1 MGYWQGEYEDN
12 GWRDYVDHVISSRH
26 GQAMRDYEVTDEDKR
41 QVEHLLAVL
50 NDDMADESF
59 VYHTPCSDLSF
70 EYNTPGT
77 IDILSIHE
85 HMRIGPQKKKR
96 PGSCNSSKV
105 NNTSF
110 FPDYTSQELQPCEAD
125 NDKVASSLCQRL
137 ADLSPITMHGIA
149 SVAQKLDFDRTLS
162 FDDADDGGMNHLMAG
177 GDAMDGVEHDASVTE
192 LHAPSAVRPSY
203 DKDDVNM
210 EEAEQVEEF
219 EELDVQQPPDEIA
232 SGMEWTMLL
241 DHFDI
246 RDVASDKESPSALD
260 DVPTQ
265 RRHSGNDF
273 DFAADRKLKPPP
285 RRRRRLRVPDSPP
298 PSNAS
303 DVSFGGAS
311 DTSPAKQPNHTRR
324 QPVPPSSFSDIS
336 SIDDSYTC
344 SRLDDTPPCSTVE
357 STAGLHLARVS
368 SGRGSDVAPLTL
380 HRHQQHAVEWMQSRE
395 QSAAKP
401 FRGGILADEMGL
413 GKTVCCLAL
422 VASTNTRQKKQQR
435 KRPTLIIT
443 PLSLVHQWEQEIKDK
458 STLSVGLYHGASR
471 KRFHNS
477 HELYAFDVILT
488 TYDTLRIK
496 EAAYTRPT
504 MAAVRNAKTVSQVY
518 FASSRRWIQ
527 TKRSRDGKPLASK
540 LHKVYWER
548 VILDEAHLISNSV
561 TARAQAACQLSARAR
576 WCVTGTPIQNRLD
589 DVHTLFRF
597 LGLPAVESD
606 VHLEQLLEQCMLR
619 RLKTALPVALPTKT
633 EHLLKLTF
641 ATDAEI
647 AWYAAVH
654 QSTRD
659 QVHEHLQARRPGR
672 HIFELLLRLRQVC
685 NSPRLVPQDHTSPS
699 TVHMSTKM
707 HVLFDHLQRAKK
719 EGAAV
724 LVISQ
729 WTSFLDMIQD
739 QLDVTNPAI
748 RCGRLDGRMSA
759 AVCILPMMLIM

>member
-77 IDILSIHE
+77 TDILSIHE
-85 HMRIGPQKKKR
+85 HMRIGPQKKKKR
-96 PGSCNSSKV
+96 PGSCNSSKI

-177 GDAMDGVEHDASVTE
+177 GDAMDNVEHDASVTE
-192 LHAPSAVRPSY
+192 LHAPSAVRPSN

-246 RDVASDKESPSALD
+246 RDVASDKESPWALD

-273 DFAADRKLKPPP
+273 DFA
-285 RRRRRLRVPDSPP
+285 
-298 PSNAS
+298 
-303 DVSFGGAS
+303 
-311 DTSPAKQPNHTRR
+311 TE
-324 QPVPPSSFSDIS
+324 
-336 SIDDSYTC
+336 
-344 SRLDDTPPCSTVE
+344 DTPPCSTVE

-368 SGRGSDVAPLTL
+368 SGRGSELTL

-422 VASTNTRQKKQQR
+422 VAAASTNTRQKKQR

-471 KRFHNS
+471 KRFQNS

-504 MAAVRNAKTVSQVY
+504 MAAVRNA
-518 FASSRRWIQ
+518 
-527 TKRSRDGKPLASK
+527 
-540 LHKVYWER
+540 
-548 VILDEAHLISNSV
+548 
-561 TARAQAACQLSARAR
+561 
-576 WCVTGTPIQNRLD
+576 
-589 DVHTLFRF
+589 
-597 LGLPAVESD
+597 
-606 VHLEQLLEQCMLR
+606 
-619 RLKTALPVALPTKT
+619 VA
-633 EHLLKLTF
+633 
-641 ATDAEI
+641 DYI
-647 AWYAAVH
+647 
-654 QSTRD
+654 
-659 QVHEHLQARRPGR
+659 
-672 HIFELLLRLRQVC
+672 LLLLTCEIGFTLHHKFGLTR
-685 NSPRLVPQDHTSPS
+685 
-699 TVHMSTKM
+699 
-707 HVLFDHLQRAKK
+707 
-719 EGAAV
+719 
-724 LVISQ
+724 
-729 WTSFLDMIQD
+729 
-739 QLDVTNPAI
+739 
-748 RCGRLDGRMSA
+748 
-759 AVCILPMMLIM
+759 

>member
-77 IDILSIHE
+77 TDILSIHE
-85 HMRIGPQKKKR
+85 HMRIGPQKKKKR
-96 PGSCNSSKV
+96 PGSCNSSKI

-177 GDAMDGVEHDASVTE
+177 GDAMDNVEHDASVTE
-192 LHAPSAVRPSY
+192 LHAPSAVRPSN

-246 RDVASDKESPSALD
+246 RDVASDKESPWALD

-273 DFAADRKLKPPP
+273 DFA
-285 RRRRRLRVPDSPP
+285 
-298 PSNAS
+298 
-303 DVSFGGAS
+303 
-311 DTSPAKQPNHTRR
+311 TE
-324 QPVPPSSFSDIS
+324 
-336 SIDDSYTC
+336 
-344 SRLDDTPPCSTVE
+344 DTPPCSTVE

-368 SGRGSDVAPLTL
+368 SGRGSELTL

-422 VASTNTRQKKQQR
+422 VAAASTNTRQKKQR

-471 KRFHNS
+471 KRFQNS

-504 MAAVRNAKTVSQVY
+504 MAAV
-518 FASSRRWIQ
+518 
-527 TKRSRDGKPLASK
+527 P
-540 LHKVYWER
+540 
-548 VILDEAHLISNSV
+548 
-561 TARAQAACQLSARAR
+561 QAACQLSARAR

-647 AWYAAVH
+647 AWYAAVR

-685 NSPRLVPQDHTSPS
+685 DSPRLVPQDHTSPS